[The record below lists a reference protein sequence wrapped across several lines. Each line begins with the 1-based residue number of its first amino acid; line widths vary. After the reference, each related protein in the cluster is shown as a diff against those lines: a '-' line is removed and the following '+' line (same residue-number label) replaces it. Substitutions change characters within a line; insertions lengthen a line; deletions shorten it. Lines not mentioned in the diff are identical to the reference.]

1 VVDHLSQFG
10 IGNAT
15 LNLDGVPVF
24 LVHVITGTD
33 LLVSIAQFERQ
44 VRITFQ
50 IHSRWNFI
58 E

>member
-1 VVDHLSQFG
+1 VVDHLSQFD
-10 IGNAT
+10 IRNAT

-33 LLVSIAQFERQ
+33 LLVSIAQFKRQ
-44 VRITFQ
+44 VGITFQ